1 MRPGILPYIGYAL
14 LGYGSGSLLFAWI
27 IPKYL
32 LHMDVTQK
40 AEDHNPGTFNVF
52 TQAGAT
58 AGMLVLVLE
67 LAKGALPVW
76 AAARALPLNRWP
88 FGLVMAAPVLGHAF
102 PFWRLKGGGKAIAV
116 SFGVLLG
123 LWPDLHP
130 LGLLVICYL
139 FFSLIVVVEP
149 HLHRSILTY
158 GCVALLTLL
167 FLPRSGVTLGV
178 LLVSGL
184 VILRHG
190 MQYRGEKFSVHLGL
204 KSEKQPDAP
213 EKHREI

>member
-1 MRPGILPYIGYAL
+1 MKQGILPYIVYAL
-14 LGYGSGSLLFAWI
+14 LGYVSGSLLFAWI

-32 LHMDVTQK
+32 LHMDITQK
-40 AEDHNPGTFNVF
+40 PGDHNPGTFNVF
-52 TQAGAT
+52 AQAGAA
-58 AGMLVLVLE
+58 AGILVLVLE

-76 AAARALPLNRWP
+76 AASRVLPVNRWG

-102 PFWRLKGGGKAIAV
+102 PFWRIKGGGKAIAV

-123 LWPDLHP
+123 L
-130 LGLLVICYL
+130 LVICYL
-139 FFSLIVVVEP
+139 FFSLVVVVEP

-167 FLPRSGVTLGV
+167 LLPRGGITLGV
-178 LLVSGL
+178 LLVSGI

-190 MQYRGEKFSVHLGL
+190 MQYQGEKFSVHLGL
-204 KSEKQPDAP
+204 KSEKQADAP
-213 EKHREI
+213 EKHRET

>member
-1 MRPGILPYIGYAL
+1 MGPGIFPYIKYAL
-14 LGYGSGSLLFAWI
+14 LGYGMGSILFAWV

-32 LHMDVTQK
+32 LHIDVTQT

-52 TQAGAT
+52 AQAGT
-58 AGMLVLVLE
+58 AAGVLVLILE
-67 LAKGALPVW
+67 LAKGFFPVW
-76 AAARALPLNRWP
+76 TAARVLPCDRWP
-88 FGLVMAAPVLGHAF
+88 FGLVLVAPVLGHAF

-123 LWPDLHP
+123 LWPDLRP

-139 FFSLIVVVEP
+139 FFSLVVVVEP

-158 GCVALLTLL
+158 GCVCLLALLL
-167 FLPRSGVTLGV
+167 FPKNGVTLGV
-178 LLVSGL
+178 LLVSAV

-190 MQYRGEKFSVHLGL
+190 MQYHGEKFSVHWGA
-204 KSEKQPDAP
+204 KKGENST
-213 EKHREI
+213 EKHQEI